1 MLSPLH
7 LPIKRFCLLRCVRA
21 FLPALGELVGKERF
35 IDVVFLS
42 SEIEK
47 LKSGGEPFQLSF
59 STAAVFRKRGLS

>member
-1 MLSPLH
+1 
-7 LPIKRFCLLRCVRA
+7 VRA